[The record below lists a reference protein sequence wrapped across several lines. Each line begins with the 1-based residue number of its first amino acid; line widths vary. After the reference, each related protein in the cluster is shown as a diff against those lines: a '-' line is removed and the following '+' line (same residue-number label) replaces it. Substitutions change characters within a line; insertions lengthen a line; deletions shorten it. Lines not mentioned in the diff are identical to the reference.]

1 MEPGEPATVTLVTV
15 ENLQGYV
22 PDRYHGLVQA
32 LAASA
37 AEAAKA
43 LEVRALA
50 RARRAYAEA
59 RQGRS
64 SAAGIYVVLG
74 LRMSAGI
81 NASGQPVW
89 VAYGTLV
96 RGHRATKLVPPP
108 SPQIDAAAGFRQRR
122 EDHDGPDSVIGR

>member
-15 ENLQGYV
+15 DNLLGFV
-22 PDRYHGLVQA
+22 PDRYLGVVQA

-37 AEAAKA
+37 AEATRE
-43 LEVRALA
+43 LETRALV

-59 RQGRS
+59 IRRR
-64 SAAGIYVVLG
+64 ATTAGIYLVLG
-74 LRMSAGI
+74 LRLAAGI

-96 RGHRATKLVPPP
+96 RGHQAT
-108 SPQIDAAAGFRQRR
+108 
-122 EDHDGPDSVIGR
+122 